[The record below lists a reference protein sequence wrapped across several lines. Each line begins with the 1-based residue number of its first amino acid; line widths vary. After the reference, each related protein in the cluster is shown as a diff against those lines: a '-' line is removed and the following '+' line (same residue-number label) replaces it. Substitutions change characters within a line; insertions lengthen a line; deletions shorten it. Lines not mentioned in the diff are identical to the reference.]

1 MKAIAALCITWI
13 LDGLGITI
21 VGVIAP
27 VLTKPVR
34 GLNFS
39 SPQIGLAGIIYIAAG
54 LSVARVGDEDEMRDA
69 LVFGIRRLSNVTD

>member
-1 MKAIAALCITWI
+1 
-13 LDGLGITI
+13 
-21 VGVIAP
+21 VIAP
-27 VLTKPVR
+27 VLTKLIR

-39 SPQIGLAGIIYIAAG
+39 GPQIGLAGIIYIAAG